1 MARLRVQKFDLET
14 VKPHRSVLFVGRS
27 GSGKSVCMRDWLR
40 HLAPRFDA
48 AIFFSPTLESANEFR
63 RMVPSSFVWETPL
76 DLGVIN
82 QICSMQRELLTRGKA
97 RDLLICADDC
107 GYARGTWRANEV
119 RFLLMNARHLRIS
132 FWASMQYAVDL
143 PPDCRCQISYL
154 VCTNENQHQYKKKLW
169 NMFFGCVEKYALFD
183 TTFSQITRDWRVAV
197 LDQTDPSAELK
208 QALFWYKADPSGPS
222 FRIGKPVFWRLERE
236 HRRAVTDDA
245 MSIAGA

>member
-82 QICSMQRELLTRGKA
+82 QICSMQRELAPAFAPFFQGEKSSNLHAA
-97 RDLLICADDC
+97 R
-107 GYARGTWRANEV
+107 
-119 RFLLMNARHLRIS
+119 LR
-132 FWASMQYAVDL
+132 
-143 PPDCRCQISYL
+143 
-154 VCTNENQHQYKKKLW
+154 
-169 NMFFGCVEKYALFD
+169 
-183 TTFSQITRDWRVAV
+183 
-197 LDQTDPSAELK
+197 
-208 QALFWYKADPSGPS
+208 
-222 FRIGKPVFWRLERE
+222 VFNLAW
-236 HRRAVTDDA
+236 D
-245 MSIAGA
+245 SP